1 MKKSFLQYIIVSL
14 AIFAVT
20 GCVDDFMR
28 EETIGEGQANISVT
42 LDFKPMSS
50 ALTRTQTRAAG
61 NVLKEIN
68 SLHVLLYD
76 HDTRS
81 LINSWKI
88 EGYSESDVERVDGN
102 AENGHSAEAS
112 TKRATFKLPKRIDFG
127 KYYMYAVANIPD
139 LLTNTEYAEAIGT
152 VEGLKNIP
160 LEWDSESVSANGQMI
175 GCMMTRTATLSI
187 DDEPLILNENSM
199 KLHAWL
205 RRAASKVTVA
215 FDGSSLKEGVSIY
228 LKALRIKRIPR
239 SCKLGAD
246 NAIDDEDNLIPMG
259 EEVVYS
265 ELTSYDAGYPALV
278 TKEQPYYPGVQK
290 ANEDGTV
297 SWEMDPNAHSETNPR
312 SLFFYENLQGT
323 GPDKRQKDY
332 NEGNP
337 DGILDELYDFQS
349 KQYATFIEVD
359 TYYESTNPERPGRSN
374 ITYRFMLGQDIITD
388 YNAKRNCHYKLTL
401 HFNGFAN
408 DPDWRIDY
416 VTRLGV
422 TQPEPVDYRG
432 MYFSKN
438 SGIPNLG
445 NTFIDGNVIT
455 VTSYMYKDFD
465 WFTRIPVDF
474 KIEYREAGSTEFT
487 ETRPEWLGEFDKT
500 DKTNGV
506 YDLKINYLCPYTP
519 QDINKTLA
527 NNPTKSGPYDLA
539 TKGGTESMNTA
550 NCYIVDAAGTY
561 RFPLVYGN
569 AITDGGTN
577 TASYTCN
584 TWFDPNT
591 DVCLKNFVN
600 YKYQNITGPY
610 ILEDIYGSTV
620 PSGVE
625 AELVW
630 QDAPN
635 LVTGIIYDATA
646 YGGKGGITFSTNN
659 IQEGNAVIAL
669 KDPEGVV
676 MWSWHI
682 WVTAFDLSRT
692 HELTVNPNADKGN
705 SVFEILPVNL
715 GWCSGGTEIRYYDR
729 HECEVRI
736 TQIISDEGQEGMS
749 QTVKIIQEPH
759 IALPCGDNPYF
770 QWGRKDP
777 FIAAGDANETT
788 KTWYDASGVSQNDAA
803 LLLMYADDD
812 NRVPT
817 YLATAS
823 LIQNPDKWQ
832 NGPRVNNDATVTG
845 IAGDFR
851 PDDEKEKRY
860 HNLWDN
866 SWPDDNGTGANYVV
880 KTVYDP
886 CPAGYHV
893 TPLYAFTGFTESSG
907 SISQASADITTL
919 MYAATEDNMM
929 PDTWDNYTVYR
940 DNIEEFYIDKTKL
953 ISIGFPA
960 NGYRDWDDNA
970 KVHQYGQGE
979 IWHAQAPL
987 VSWGAK
993 PYVAYHLEF
1002 TRLTELVPHIYP
1014 WNNFYATDGFPV
1026 RPTRTLP

>member
-1 MKKSFLQYIIVSL
+1 MKILTKHTISVLALLLPLVS
-14 AIFAVT
+14 
-20 GCVDDFMR
+20 CVDDEFFR
-28 EETIGEGQANISVT
+28 NGDIPEGETELAATVGFHAFV
-42 LDFKPMSS
+42 P
-50 ALTRTQTRAAG
+50 ALETRAAG
-61 NVLKEIN
+61 DAIKEIN
-68 SLHVLLYD
+68 TLWLAIYEQKEGADEWTLEEGGKIRITAED
-76 HDTRS
+76 HRLKTELADNKRPDGEDQAETGTGHASFRFRHK
-81 LINSWKI
+81 NGQYKI
-88 EGYSESDVERVDGN
+88 
-102 AENGHSAEAS
+102 
-112 TKRATFKLPKRIDFG
+112 
-127 KYYMYAVANIPD
+127 YAVANYDLSGISDTDIDTPD
-139 LLTNTEYAEAIGT
+139 KLKNLNLTWDETDVRKNAEMFGCFTNDEANAGTADGT
-152 VEGLKNIP
+152 VI
-160 LEWDSESVSANGQMI
+160 VSPN
-175 GCMMTRTATLSI
+175 RT
-187 DDEPLILNENSM
+187 
-199 KLHAWL
+199 LHAWIC
-205 RRAASKVTVA
+205 RAASKVTVA

-228 LKALRIKRIPR
+228 LKALRIKKIPR
-239 SCKLGAD
+239 TCKLGAD
-246 NAIDDEDNLIPMG
+246 NTIDNEDDLIATG
-259 EEVVYS
+259 EEVTYS
-265 ELTSYDAGYPALV
+265 ESTSYDAGYPALV
-278 TKEQPYYPGVQK
+278 TKEQPYYPGVRK
-290 ANEDGTV
+290 ANEDGTL
-297 SWEMDPNAHSETNPR
+297 SWVMDPDAHSETNPK
-312 SLFFYENLQGT
+312 SLFFYENMQGT
-323 GPDKRQKDY
+323 GPDKKQHDDK
-332 NEGNP
+332 NN
-337 DGILDELYDFQS
+337 DGVLDELYKYTD
-349 KQYATFIEVD
+349 KPYATYIEVD
-359 TYYESTNPERPGRSN
+359 TYYESTNPERLGRSN
-374 ITYRFMLGQDIITD
+374 ITYRFMLGQDIDFD
-388 YNAKRNCHYKLTL
+388 YNARRNCHYKLTL

-422 TQPEPVDYRG
+422 TQPKTVDYRG
-432 MYFSKN
+432 KYFVPDNVSAN
-438 SGIPNLG
+438 QG
-445 NTFIDGNVIT
+445 NNFMDDNAIT
-455 VTSYMYKDFD
+455 VTSFMYQNDD
-465 WFTRIPVDF
+465 WYTKIPVDF

-487 ETRPEWLGEFDKT
+487 EIRPEWLGEFTKT
-500 DKTNGV
+500 DKKDGV
-506 YDLKINYLCPYTP
+506 YELKINYLCPYTS
-519 QDINKTLA
+519 QNINETLTE
-527 NNPTKSGPYDLA
+527 NPSKNGPYDLS
-539 TKGGTESMNTA
+539 TKGDTESMNTA

-600 YKYQNITGPY
+600 YKNLDINGPY

-620 PSGVE
+620 PSDVK

-646 YGGKGGITFSTNN
+646 YGGKGGITFSTDN

-692 HELTVNPNADKGN
+692 HKLTVNPNAGKGN
-705 SVFEILPVNL
+705 TMFEILPVNL
-715 GWCSGGTEIRYYDR
+715 GWCSGGEKIRYYER

-736 TQIISDEGQEGMS
+736 TQIISNEGQEGMS
-749 QTVKIIQEPH
+749 QTVKIVQEPH

-788 KTWYDASGVSQNDAA
+788 KTWYDANGASLTNAPS
-803 LLLMYADDD
+803 LMYADGES
-812 NRVPT
+812 RVPT
-817 YLATAS
+817 HEATYL

-832 NGPRVNNDATVTG
+832 NGPRVVNDDPKIPG
-845 IAGDFR
+845 YFR
-851 PDDEKEKRY
+851 PADNEKRY

-880 KTVYDP
+880 KTIYDP

-893 TPLYAFTGFTESSG
+893 TPLYAFTGFTDTSG
-907 SISQASADITTL
+907 PISQASGDISIY

-929 PDTWDNYTVYR
+929 PNTWDNYKVYR

-987 VSWGAK
+987 VSWPGNK
-993 PYVAYHLEF
+993 PYTAYHLEF
-1002 TRLTELVPHIYP
+1002 TRLTELDPHIYP